1 MHRCHRLIS
10 RYMEEDEDAEATTAV
25 ELSGNFPV
33 EISGTTG
40 FHISA
45 RLDRIIVRPSS
56 PEVLIVRD
64 YKVASSL
71 RPLDPIQIYL
81 NLCVA
86 KLAHKGAFKRYV
98 LELVNLTDDCV
109 ETTEY
114 HSANLKGVHKHVVS
128 LVHRYE
134 SATEHPATRSETLPV
149 LPLAGENAKQTAQ
162 RFPTTDIAFDD
173 YKEGAQAH
181 VEMSCPFSLF
191 PTSRVKRTG
200 DDVEN
205 SGRRSAHIACS

>member
-1 MHRCHRLIS
+1 MMPGPTPRRDNLTTYVRMAFLQQHFYNRDEEAREIDMHRCHRLIS

-128 LVHRYE
+128 LVQRYE
-134 SATEHPATRSETLPV
+134 SATEHPATRSENCQFCPWLEECKETGSASL
-149 LPLAGENAKQTAQ
+149 
-162 RFPTTDIAFDD
+162 TDIAFDD
-173 YKEGAQAH
+173 
-181 VEMSCPFSLF
+181 
-191 PTSRVKRTG
+191 
-200 DDVEN
+200 
-205 SGRRSAHIACS
+205 